1 MKNLILGTAGHID
14 HGKTSLVKALT
25 GIDTDRLKEEKER
38 GITIELGFAHLELP
52 GGIVLGIV
60 DVPGH
65 ERFVRTMAAGAGGM
79 DMVVLVIAADEGIMP
94 QTREHLDICRL
105 LGVKRG
111 LVALNKCDMVDTD
124 WQDLVVEEVRD
135 YLSGTFLEGAPIVP
149 VSSRTMEGIE
159 ELKSALASLAAEVEE
174 KTSEGPFRLPVDRVF
189 TVPGFGTVVTGTLLS
204 GSVKTGDEVEI
215 LPTGTESRVRTL
227 QTHGKSEDHAS
238 AGQRVAI
245 NLQGVEHASVSR
257 GDVVVP
263 RNLYRT
269 TRVIDARLTC
279 IDSASREMK
288 HRSVLRLHSAT
299 YEVPA
304 QLIILEG
311 DSVAPGETRMVQ
323 LRLKSPALLL
333 PGDFFILRSYSP
345 PVTVGGGMVL
355 DPAPPR
361 RRRRSAEALELLNTL
376 QDGEDSEK
384 VRLMVRESLL
394 TGISIDEISIR
405 SGLNTKLLEATITGL
420 LSRGLIVQAVRTP
433 RVFLSSEAFENLKSS
448 LMGALESYLRDNPL
462 KEGIGKEELRTR
474 LPKRSDHRFFGP
486 VLTSLEK
493 EGKVT
498 VERELV
504 KMQGYKTS
512 AGGDR
517 SVIHKRIESALNG
530 GGYEPPSVRELCDS
544 LRLGEKEILDHLNL
558 LARENLAVKI
568 RSDLFY
574 SPSALSEIREKLVSR
589 LKEKGEINP
598 SEFRELTGL
607 SRKFMIPLL
616 EYFDR
621 EKVTIRVGDKRVPRK
636 V

>member
-1 MKNLILGTAGHID
+1 MKHLILGTAGHID

-111 LVALNKCDMVDTD
+111 LVALSKCDMVDAD
-124 WQDLVVEEVRD
+124 WLELVTEEVRE
-135 YLSGTFLEGAPIVP
+135 YLIGSFLEGAPVIP
-149 VSSRTMEGIE
+149 VSSRTLEGVE
-159 ELKSALASLAAEVEE
+159 ELKTALAGLAAEVEA
-174 KTSEGPFRLPVDRVF
+174 KPSEGPFRLPVDRVF
-189 TVPGFGTVVTGTLLS
+189 TAPGFGTVVTGTLLS

-215 LPTGTESRVRTL
+215 LPSGIESRVRTL
-227 QTHGKSEDHAS
+227 QTHGKNEDHAA
-238 AGQRVAI
+238 AGQRIAI
-245 NLQGVEHASVSR
+245 NLQGVEHAAVTR
-257 GDVVVP
+257 GDVIVP
-263 RNLYRT
+263 RDTYRT
-269 TRVIDARLTC
+269 TRAIDARLTC
-279 IDSASREMK
+279 IPSAPRELK

-304 QLIILEG
+304 QVIILEG
-311 DSVAPGETRMVQ
+311 DSLAPGETRMVQ
-323 LRLKSPALLL
+323 LRLKSPVLLL

-345 PVTVGGGMVL
+345 PITVGGGVVL

-361 RRRRSAEALELLNTL
+361 RRRRSTEALELLNTL
-376 QDGEDSEK
+376 EEGEDSEK
-384 VRLMVRESLL
+384 VRLLVRESLL
-394 TGISIDEISIR
+394 TGISIEEISTR
-405 SGLNTKLLEATITGL
+405 SGLNAKPLEAVLTGM
-420 LSRGLIVQAVRTP
+420 LSRGVIVQAVRTP
-433 RVFLSSEAFENLKSS
+433 RTFLSAEAFENLKSS
-448 LMGALESYLRDNPL
+448 LMGELEDYLRENPL

-474 LPKRSDHRFFGP
+474 LPKRSDCRFFGP
-486 VLTSLEK
+486 VLSALEK
-493 EGKVT
+493 DEKVI

-504 KMQGYKTS
+504 KKPGHRTS
-512 AGGDR
+512 AGEDSSR
-517 SVIHKRIESALNG
+517 IHKQIESALNR

-544 LRLGEKEILDHLNL
+544 LRLGEKDMLDHLNL
-558 LARENLAVKI
+558 LARENLAIKI
-568 RSDLFY
+568 KGDLFY
-574 SPSALSEIREKLVSR
+574 APWALADIREKLITR
-589 LKEKGEINP
+589 LKEKGEITP
-598 SEFRELTGL
+598 PEFRELTGL

-621 EKVTIRVGDKRVPRK
+621 EKVTIRVGDKRIPRK
-636 V
+636 G